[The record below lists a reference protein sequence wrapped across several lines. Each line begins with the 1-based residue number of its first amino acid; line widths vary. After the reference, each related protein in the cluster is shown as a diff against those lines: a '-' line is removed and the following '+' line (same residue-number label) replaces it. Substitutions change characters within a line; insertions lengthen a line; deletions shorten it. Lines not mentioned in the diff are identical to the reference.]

1 MPDWLDAKTFD
12 EAMKVMVIT
21 FDFVFGG
28 PGFGE
33 PASHEMN
40 KLRAGTLLKT
50 WINDMKAMISQNNET
65 YKAIFYSA
73 HDTTIIPLLR
83 IFDVKDKLLPNLADP
98 DFVANVVLELWK
110 KDDGSYVVKAFYYPN
125 SIAGTINFTS
135 MISGCPPTDECPFD
149 IFVNRCKSYLPDNI
163 DLECLPKV

>member
-28 PGFGE
+28 RKLHKLIAKISKYATSAGFGE

-40 KLRAGTLLKT
+40 KLRAGNLLKT
-50 WINDMKAMISQNNET
+50 WINDMKTMISQSNET

-73 HDTTIIPLLR
+73 
-83 IFDVKDKLLPNLADP
+83 V
-98 DFVANVVLELWK
+98 
-110 KDDGSYVVKAFYYPN
+110 S
-125 SIAGTINFTS
+125 SI
-135 MISGCPPTDECPFD
+135 
-149 IFVNRCKSYLPDNI
+149 V
-163 DLECLPKV
+163 